1 MARAAFGSVQT
12 DPYPEDDTSAMG
24 EYIDASLRERRSLEQ
39 AVADLLAKYEKHPS
53 VELVRMIRQLEAE
66 IAERKRRP

>member
-1 MARAAFGSVQT
+1 
-12 DPYPEDDTSAMG
+12 MG